1 MTAAPMR
8 KIIALVVLATSLA
21 ACGIISTLLNGVKY
35 AEAVANDLEQAT
47 GLKPGVSFN
56 WHNGRLI
63 RVSVSFPKLYDDKP
77 LRELADVVRISVT
90 KQFKEAPADIELGFS
105 LGATAP
111 GTSAQAEQPRQR
123 AALAQ

>member
-1 MTAAPMR
+1 MR
-8 KIIALVVLATSLA
+8 KIIAILVLASGLV
-21 ACGIISTLLNGVKY
+21 ACGAISTFVNGFKY

-47 GLKPGVSFN
+47 GLKPGVGFN

-63 RVSVSFPKLYDDKP
+63 RVTVSFPKLYDAKL
-77 LRELADVVRISVT
+77 LRELAEVVRTSVT

-111 GTSAQAEQPRQR
+111 GTSAQAEPPRQQ
-123 AALAQ
+123 ASLAR